1 MKTTIEIEGTT
12 YEVELGVDGDTPDV
26 IVLQGMLPAN
36 WPAPA
41 RGGDAAALG
50 GLEWAEGLQLKSWRV
65 ATSEE
70 IRKADRIAYA
80 RPVSATATGTSLEE
94 QKRIAASVSLR
105 LGREAEQRRAET
117 AERNAIALRGIASAV
132 AALPTGNRP
141 EVSLGCWLSESEPGA
156 REAITLLR
164 AHGAK
169 VSATA
174 YANHDGTARVI
185 VVAEATIS
193 GVTFRAQVTRAV
205 TAEEAQAARDGRPSA
220 TASGGPR

>member
-26 IVLQGMLPAN
+26 IVLSGGELD
-36 WPAPA
+36 A
-41 RGGDAAALG
+41 RVLA
-50 GLEWAEGLQLKSWRV
+50 GLEWLETMPPQLASWRV

-117 AERNAIALRGIASAV
+117 AERNAIALRGIAAAV

-185 VVAEATIS
+185 VVAATTIS
-193 GVTFRAQVTRAV
+193 GVAFRAQVTRAA
-205 TAEEAQAARDGRPSA
+205 TAEEAQAARDGRPLGNGQRWA
-220 TASGGPR
+220 EVKP